1 MRAVL
6 VGAVL
11 CLAMT
16 GLGAC
21 SSDRTSVVLG
31 DVTESTTPRD
41 VSVSVAQQHG
51 VIPDEEPTLAKNMGT
66 GVPVALAV
74 LERPTLDGAIFD
86 PGSLTGKEILLWF
99 WAPW

>member
-21 SSDRTSVVLG
+21 SRDRTSVVLG

-41 VSVSVAQQHG
+41 VSVSVAQQRG
-51 VIPDEEPTLAKNMGT
+51 VIPDEEPTLAENVGI
-66 GVPVALAV
+66 GVPVALAM
-74 LERPTLDGAIFD
+74 LERPTLDGVMFD
-86 PGSLTGKEILLWF
+86 PGTLKGKENLLWF